1 MNKSLL
7 KTRYH
12 GNRKPITEGRARDTF
27 RPAGKYEQGRCKQ
40 TFQIAAL
47 IRKSSNKLG
56 FGAIQ
61 THASQAQE
69 GALNRQEAE
78 ENVTQRASGSFRVML
93 DPRLA
98 PPPDPAGVITW

>member
-1 MNKSLL
+1 MTPSGPLGNTSKAVVNK
-7 KTRYH
+7 
-12 GNRKPITEGRARDTF
+12 P
-27 RPAGKYEQGRCKQ
+27 
-40 TFQIAAL
+40 AL

-78 ENVTQRASGSFRVML
+78 ENVNQSASGSFRVML